1 MPREEGVSDYRGDVP
16 NESFFM
22 AMAAIGVSLAGF
34 ASVIAALDRRP
45 IAHSPIAAYRITTI
59 VFLGFSL
66 TVAALGTVA
75 AYTIT
80 GENLALTVRVGT
92 LLLAIPYVRG
102 YLQARPGPAWPSE
115 RVRWITIA
123 GLTVLTIITLANL
136 VFASLG
142 YLLVLML
149 GALIGPVQIFYNTVR
164 DAARGELEPKLPG
177 TPADATIA
185 D

>member
-1 MPREEGVSDYRGDVP
+1 MP
-16 NESFFM
+16 NESFFL
-22 AMAAIGVSLAGF
+22 AMGAIGVSLAGF
-34 ASVIAALDRRP
+34 ASIISALDRRP
-45 IAHSPIAAYRITTI
+45 IAHSPVAAYRITTI

-66 TVAALGTVA
+66 TLAALGTVA
-75 AYTIT
+75 AYTVT
-80 GENLALTVRVGT
+80 GENLPLTVRVGT

-142 YLLVLML
+142 YLLVLTL

-164 DAARGELEPKLPG
+164 DAARSDPDTTNPG
-177 TPADATIA
+177 ASADATIA